1 MVTSRSTPKD
11 GDRNLEQPTA
21 VETNGATRR
30 LIDRSNWAI
39 YAIGAAAFA
48 TLLAI
53 ALILI
58 GTNEN
63 TVQIAWVGLWL
74 LAGAML
80 TWLIT
85 MGIIVF
91 LVARDIF
98 RYFRWRIAQHRNISR
113 HDRNQVDSA

>member
-1 MVTSRSTPKD
+1 MATPHTTPNDADGNIEPTSATAGNDNRRS
-11 GDRNLEQPTA
+11 
-21 VETNGATRR
+21 
-30 LIDRSNWAI
+30 LIDRSHWAT
-39 YAIGAAAFA
+39 YVLGATAFV

-63 TVQIAWVGLWL
+63 RMPIAWAGLWL

-80 TWLIT
+80 TWFIT
-85 MGIIVF
+85 MGIIAF

-98 RYFRWRIAQHRNISR
+98 RYFHSRFAQRRQITGHEG
-113 HDRNQVDSA
+113 NQVEST